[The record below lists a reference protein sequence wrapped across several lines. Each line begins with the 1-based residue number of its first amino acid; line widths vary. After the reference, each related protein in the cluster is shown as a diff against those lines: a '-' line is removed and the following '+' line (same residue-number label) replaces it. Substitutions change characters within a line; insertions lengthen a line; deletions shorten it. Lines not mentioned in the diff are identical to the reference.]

1 MIARR
6 LSLLLFF
13 LASPLAAAELVLQAP
28 DEISELLAPYL
39 PEEAGNPRQL
49 QGVLGEILATE
60 GYFSPAFEFAEQDDG
75 LKLTL
80 DPGPRT
86 TIVAVDGPV
95 DAKIRES
102 LIAGWRLPVGQP
114 FRQADWNTA
123 KQQVLGALLAL
134 EHADAR
140 LVDSEAAIDDETHQ
154 ASLRAHYTTGPRY
167 RFGTLRV

>member
-28 DEISELLAPYL
+28 DEIGELLAPWL

-60 GYFSPAFEFAEQDDG
+60 GYFSPAFEFAEQDGG

-86 TIVAVDGPV
+86 SIVAVDM
-95 DAKIRES
+95 
-102 LIAGWRLPVGQP
+102 
-114 FRQADWNTA
+114 
-123 KQQVLGALLAL
+123 
-134 EHADAR
+134 
-140 LVDSEAAIDDETHQ
+140 AIDGPLD
-154 ASLRAHYTTGPRY
+154 ASTRSAQCLPQRRTPPAPVAWQIQFHWSHGLGHASGWTAGS
-167 RFGTLRV
+167 F